1 MNDDIAR
8 IDDADVADVVPAYD
22 HEIGGDSVEKILT
35 QLRNNSNNA
44 HDHDDDG
51 DDDSSSIDIDVGEVL
66 FEVQKYLGQRN
77 DDENNTPEQA
87 VAKAE
92 KQKNRAEVMRIAE
105 AITGDPNLSEE
116 EKGPALREAANH
128 PLTRGYFER
137 GGFVQVTAQE
147 YEEYEAKIEALKQS
161 LVKDWEEIRR
171 LTNAN

>member
-22 HEIGGDSVEKILT
+22 YEIGGDSVERIPT
-35 QLRNNSNNA
+35 QLPNNSNHA
-44 HDHDDDG
+44 HDDDG
-51 DDDSSSIDIDVGEVL
+51 DDDSSSIDDIDVGEVL
-66 FEVQKYLGQRN
+66 FEVHKYLGQIN
-77 DDENNTPEQA
+77 EDDENTPEQA

-105 AITGDPNLSEE
+105 AIADDPNLSEE

-137 GGFVQVTAQE
+137 GGFVPVNAQE